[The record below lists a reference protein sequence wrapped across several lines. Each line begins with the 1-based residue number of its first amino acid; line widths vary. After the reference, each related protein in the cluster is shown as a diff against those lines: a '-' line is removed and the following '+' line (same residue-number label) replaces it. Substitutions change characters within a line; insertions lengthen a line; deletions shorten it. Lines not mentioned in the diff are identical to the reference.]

1 MTEKPGYVAWA
12 EKYAAGMPAAEPYM
26 WQRRIAARK
35 VAVAN
40 RAAGAKRPCGIKGCE
55 RHSYKG
61 QLCRKHW
68 AMVPQADK
76 VGLMIACME
85 AQMREA
91 ERQHRRFL
99 RELRARL
106 A

>member
-1 MTEKPGYVAWA
+1 MGNYAAWA
-12 EKYAAGMPAAEPYM
+12 QNYATGVAAAESKTVRN
-26 WQRRIAARK
+26 RRAAQK
-35 VAVAN
+35 LAVAN

-68 AMVPQADK
+68 AMVPAADK

-85 AQMREA
+85 AQRKEA

-99 RELRARL
+99 RELRMRL